1 MFAKRRV
8 NSMLILRD
16 EDMLFDDDALLDD
29 DAMFD
34 EDAILPKTGPWSP
47 SFPCRLFPP
56 VSPSPRSGS
65 RARVAAS
72 KEAGQGCNIGLTRGR
87 ARARRV
93 VTEA

>member
-1 MFAKRRV
+1 MLAKRRE
-8 NSMLILRD
+8 NGMLLSID

-34 EDAILPKTGPWSP
+34 EDAILPKSGPWSP
-47 SFPCRLFPP
+47 SFPCKLFPP

-72 KEAGQGCNIGLTRGR
+72 KEAGQVCNIGLTRVAQGP
-87 ARARRV
+87 V
-93 VTEA
+93 ET